1 MAASATARCAQAVCL
16 GMNEPQNTPAGAA
29 SRPPGAGNDP
39 AQRVDDAAQRA
50 KDRTAEAG
58 RNVSQ
63 AADQVKE
70 KVAATAEEVGA
81 QVKEQAQQ
89 AGAKLKEQSLGF
101 LNEQKGRAA
110 AEIQAYSGAARRAA
124 ERLQEESDVNLA
136 GYVTTAADRLDQFGR
151 HIQERD
157 LGQLV
162 DDVESMA
169 RRRPEIF
176 FGTMF
181 LAGLAAARF
190 LKASRERR
198 QVGQYGDRQL
208 AIQRPNLAMPGG
220 SSGAGG
226 STQTSS
232 RRTASPGPDGLA
244 GGGPATLPGQA
255 GAHPGGTI

>member
-1 MAASATARCAQAVCL
+1 
-16 GMNEPQNTPAGAA
+16 MNERQNTPAGAA
-29 SRPPGAGNDP
+29 SDPAGAGNDP
-39 AQRVDDAAQRA
+39 AQRVDDAAQRV

-58 RNVSQ
+58 RDVSQ
-63 AADQVKE
+63 AANEVKE
-70 KVAATAEEVGA
+70 KVAATAEEVGGR
-81 QVKEQAQQ
+81 VKEQAQQ

-110 AEIQAYSGAARRAA
+110 TEIQAYSGAARRAA
-124 ERLQEESDVNLA
+124 ERLQEESDLNLA

-162 DDVESMA
+162 EDVEGMA

-176 FGTMF
+176 FGAMF
-181 LAGLAAARF
+181 VAGLAAARF

-198 QVGQYGDRQL
+198 QRDQYGDRQL
-208 AIQRPNLAMPGG
+208 AIRRPEMGMPGG
-220 SSGAGG
+220 NFGAGG
-226 STQTSS
+226 STEVSS

-244 GGGPATLPGQA
+244 GSPTTLPGQA
-255 GAHPGGTI
+255 GGLPGGTL